1 MALESRIRELDLR
14 HRDLDAAIQTEATH
28 PGIDTVRITEM
39 KRQKLKIKEEIEAL
53 RQRLDH

>member
-14 HRDLDAAIQTEATH
+14 HRDLDAAIRLEAAH
-28 PGIDTVRITEM
+28 PSTDTVRLSEM

-53 RQRLDH
+53 RERQGH